1 LDSWGQTIA
10 DIVASLKPTEN
21 TAASGLAMRR
31 DEQFEPFRIQWAWIG
46 FALVMAL
53 LLWAQVSDIWRM
65 IFG

>member
-1 LDSWGQTIA
+1 
-10 DIVASLKPTEN
+10 
-21 TAASGLAMRR
+21 MRR